1 MLKLYR
7 LLEKNNHLIYYTCY
21 SGKNKCRKCKFRFKC
36 VTSDNQAVTISEA
49 VFDKYFY
56 TMSPYSSIIIN
67 VYPKC

>member
-1 MLKLYR
+1 MLKLFVREKQPYR
-7 LLEKNNHLIYYTCY
+7 LIYYTCY
-21 SGKNKCRKCKFRFKC
+21 SGKNKCRKCHLRFKC
-36 VTSDNQAVTISEA
+36 ITSDNEAVTLSEA